1 VARFAARLKQIVLV
15 RHGRSRHVH
24 SGWIDGA
31 EFRSWREAYEAA
43 GIDASDLPPP
53 ALCAI
58 AARSDVVATSVAPR
72 AIESAN
78 LLAPGRKVTLSPLL
92 RERELRPP
100 QLGRMRLP
108 LFGWALAIG
117 VGLLRTDSAEAQ
129 RTREAADWLA
139 QLAENHDSVVAVT
152 HASFRSLLSRELVK
166 RGWRCAVP
174 PRKSDHWSAWTFT
187 RGETTT
193 S

>member
-1 VARFAARLKQIVLV
+1 LKQIVLV
-15 RHGRSRHVH
+15 RHGRSTHVH

-31 EFRSWREAYEAA
+31 EFRRWREAYEAA
-43 GIDASDLPPP
+43 GIDANDLPPP
-53 ALCAI
+53 ELSAI
-58 AARSDVVATSVAPR
+58 AANSGVVVASVAPR
-72 AIESAN
+72 AIESAK
-78 LLAPGRKVTLSPLL
+78 LLAPGREVTISPLL

-100 QLGRMRLP
+100 QLGRIRLP

-117 VGLLRTDSAEAQ
+117 VGLFRADAREAE

-139 QLAENHDSVVAVT
+139 QLAENHDSVIAVT

-174 PRKSDHWSAWTFT
+174 ARKSDHWSAWTFT
-187 RGETTT
+187 RGAT
-193 S
+193 